1 MMLTIIKPHHLERT
15 AYVYLRQSSPGQVR
29 KNREGRERQQAMVDR
44 VADWGWPSSKIVLL
58 DGDSGQSGSSQHGR
72 NDFQTLLEAIVS
84 GKAGLVAARELSR
97 LVRDNQDWNHVVRLC
112 RFKSVLLADE
122 RRLYDAA
129 DAQDRMVLG
138 IQGAFNEFELSMI
151 LDRMQQSL
159 RQKAERG
166 EQWDALPPGYV
177 CRRAP
182 LCEKHPDESVQRAV
196 QKVLND
202 FQCFSSVRRLYLHLR
217 EEAFQLPV
225 VPHGS
230 DWRDVQWITPS
241 YHQILDLVRNPT
253 YAGIY
258 VRGRCK
264 AFVTLNAEGH
274 KQTKYRHVPREQ
286 WDVFLENHHPA
297 YITRQEWERNVEKIA
312 ANANVRGALIQGAA
326 GRGESLM
333 AGLLRC
339 RRCGH
344 RFHTRYSSRGVHYL
358 CCGGAQQR
366 LRGGASCLSFSGA
379 GLEALLA
386 EEILDVVGPAGLQA
400 AERAAE
406 RLTKQHHERR
416 QLLVDRL
423 QAARDAEQRAAR
435 EYKQTD
441 ATYTAV
447 RQALGAEWETALA
460 QVAEAESRLSAF
472 DRHQPALPMPSQRE
486 QLAHLSEDVRRLW
499 NHPRVTGTM
508 KKQLARVLIQEIVV
522 DIDEERDDVVLFIQ
536 WSGGHHTVLRGSRR
550 RRRGGKLPPDELKS
564 LLDTL
569 RKVLRDDSI
578 AAVLNREGI
587 RAADG
592 STWTRRR
599 VERFR
604 QRTGVAAFN
613 DDLKASSGWLTQ
625 AEAATRLA
633 ISPMS
638 VHRLVNQR
646 ILTAEQPHP
655 GLPMIICAREL
666 ERDEVQSAVSRLKT
680 GHYRP
685 LPDDPRQLAMF

>member
-1 MMLTIIKPHHLERT
+1 MMHTIIKPQHLERT

-29 KNREGRERQQAMVDR
+29 KNREGRQRQQAMADR
-44 VADWGWPSSKIVLL
+44 VAALGWVPSKIVLL

-72 NDFQTLLEAIVS
+72 NDFQTLLEAIVT
-84 GKAGLVAARELSR
+84 GKAGLIAARELSR
-97 LVRDNQDWNHVVRLC
+97 LVRDNQDWSHVVRLC
-112 RFKSVLLADE
+112 RFENVLLADE
-122 RRLYDAA
+122 QRLYDPA

-166 EQWDALPPGYV
+166 EQWDALPSGYI
-177 CRRAP
+177 CRHPP
-182 LCEKHPDESVQRAV
+182 LCEKHPDQSVQRAV
-196 QKVLND
+196 EKVLND
-202 FQCFSSVRRLYLHLR
+202 FKCFPSVHRLYLHLL

-241 YHQILDLVRNPT
+241 YYQILGLVRNPI

-258 VRGRCK
+258 ARGRCK
-264 AFVTLNAEGH
+264 AVATLDAEGH
-274 KQTKYRHVPREQ
+274 KHTTRHRVPREQ

-297 YITRQEWERNVEKIA
+297 YMTRQEWERNVETIA
-312 ANANVRGALIQGAA
+312 ANANVRGALTKGAA

-344 RFHTRYSSRGVHYL
+344 RLHASYSSRGVRYACH
-358 CCGGAQQR
+358 GGPQR
-366 LRGGASCLSFSGA
+366 RAKRTSCLAFAGT

-386 EEILDVVGPAGLQA
+386 EEILEVVGPAGVEA
-400 AERAAE
+400 AERAAQ
-406 RLTKQHHERR
+406 RLSKEHQQRR

-423 QAARDAEQRAAR
+423 QAARDVEHRAAR

-447 RQALGAEWETALA
+447 RQALGAEWEAALA
-460 QVAEAESRLSAF
+460 RVAEAESRLSDF
-472 DRHQPALPMPSQRE
+472 DQRQPVLPTSSQRE
-486 QLAHLSEDVRRLW
+486 QLAHLSDDVRRLW
-499 NHPRVTGTM
+499 NHPRATGNL
-508 KKQLARVLIQEIVV
+508 KKQLVRALIQEIVA
-522 DIDEERDDVVLFIQ
+522 DIDEERNEVLLLVH
-536 WSGGHHTVLRGSRR
+536 WSGGHHTMLREARR
-550 RRRGGKLPPDELKS
+550 RPRGKLPAHELKS
-564 LLDTL
+564 VIDTL
-569 RKVLRDDSI
+569 RKVMRDDSI
-578 AAVLNREGI
+578 AAALNREGI
-587 RAADG
+587 RTG
-592 STWTRRR
+592 VGGTWTRQR
-599 VERFR
+599 VEHFR
-604 QRTGVAAFN
+604 KRAGIAAFSQ
-613 DDLKASSGWLTQ
+613 DLKVSSGWLIQ

-638 VHRLVNQR
+638 VHRLVKHR
-646 ILTAEQPHP
+646 ILSVEQPHA
-655 GLPMIICAREL
+655 GLPMIISASELDRE
-666 ERDEVQSAVSRLKT
+666 EVQSAVLRLKS
-680 GHYRP
+680 GQSRP

>member
-1 MMLTIIKPHHLERT
+1 MIQGTIKPCHLERT

-29 KNREGRERQQAMVDR
+29 RNREGQQRQQAMVDR
-44 VADWGWPSSKIVLL
+44 VAVLGWPPSKIVLL

-72 NDFQTLLEAIVS
+72 GDFQTLLEAIVT

-112 RFKSVLLADE
+112 RFESVLLADE
-122 RRLYDAA
+122 QRLYDPA

-177 CRRAP
+177 RRHAP
-182 LCEKHPDESVQRAV
+182 LCEKHPDESVQRAI
-196 QKVLND
+196 QKVFTD
-202 FQCFSSVRRLYLHLR
+202 FERFPSAQRLHLHLLK
-217 EEAFQLPV
+217 EAFQLPV

-230 DWRDVQWITPS
+230 DWRDVRWITPS
-241 YHQILDLVRNPT
+241 YNQILQMLRNPT

-264 AFVTLNAEGH
+264 AFATLDAEGH
-274 KQTKYRHVPREQ
+274 KQTKYRRVPREQ
-286 WDVFLENHHPA
+286 WDVFLKDRHPA
-297 YITRQEWERNVEKIA
+297 YITLQEWEHNVEKIA
-312 ANANVRGALIQGAA
+312 ANANARGASTRGAA

-344 RFHTRYSSRGVHYL
+344 RLYAHYSSRGVRYE
-358 CCGGAQQR
+358 CRGESTQR
-366 LRGGASCLSFSGA
+366 QLRRSRCISFSGE
-379 GLEALLA
+379 GLETLLV
-386 EEILDVVGPAGLQA
+386 EEILEVVGPAGLEA
-400 AERAAE
+400 AARAAE
-406 RLTKQHHERR
+406 RLSKQHQERR

-441 ATYTAV
+441 VTYTAV
-447 RQALGAEWETALA
+447 RQALGAEWETALSR
-460 QVAEAESRLSAF
+460 VAEAESRLGDF
-472 DRHQPALPMPSQRE
+472 DRRQPVLPTPSQRE
-486 QLAHLSEDVRRLW
+486 RLAHLSEDVRRLW
-499 NHPRVTGTM
+499 NHPRATGSL
-508 KKQLARVLIQEIVV
+508 KKQLVRALIQEIAADV
-522 DIDEERDDVVLFIQ
+522 DEERDEVVLVIQ
-536 WSGGHHTVLRGSRR
+536 WSGGHHTELREARR
-550 RRRGGKLPPDELKS
+550 RRRGKLPAEELNS
-564 LLDTL
+564 LIDSL
-569 RKVLRDDSI
+569 RKVMRDDSI
-578 AAVLNREGI
+578 SAALNRAGI
-587 RAADG
+587 RTPEN
-592 STWTRRR
+592 STWTRQR

-604 QRTGVAAFN
+604 KQVRIVAFSN
-613 DDLKASSGWLTQ
+613 DLQASSGWLTQ
-625 AEAATRLA
+625 AEAATRLG

-638 VHRLVNQR
+638 VHRLVKQR
-646 ILTAEQPHP
+646 ILTAEQPHA
-655 GLPMIICAREL
+655 GLPMVICTSELDREG
-666 ERDEVQSAVSRLKT
+666 VQSAVLKLKL
-680 GHYRP
+680 GHSRP

>member
-1 MMLTIIKPHHLERT
+1 MPMMQAMIKPCHLERT

-29 KNREGRERQQAMVDR
+29 KNREGQQRQQAMVDR
-44 VADWGWPSSKIVLL
+44 VAALGWTASQIVLL
-58 DGDSGQSGSSQHGR
+58 DGDNGQSGSSQHGR
-72 NDFQTLLEAIVS
+72 ADFQTLLDALVT

-97 LVRDNQDWNHVVRLC
+97 LVRDNQDWAHVVRLC
-112 RFKSVLLADE
+112 RFENVLLADE
-122 RRLYDAA
+122 QRLYDPA

-159 RQKAERG
+159 RQKAQRG

-196 QKVLND
+196 QQVFND
-202 FQCFSSVRRLYLHLR
+202 FGRFPSAQSLHLHLL

-225 VPHGS
+225 VPRGG

-241 YHQILDLVRNPT
+241 YYQILDLLRNPT

-258 VRGRCK
+258 VRGRRK
-264 AFVTLNAEGH
+264 AFAVLNAEGH
-274 KQTKYRHVPREQ
+274 KQTKHRRVPREQ

-297 YITRQEWERNVEKIA
+297 YITQQEWERNVEKIA
-312 ANANVRGALIQGAA
+312 ANANAHGALTRGAA

-344 RFHTRYSSRGVHYL
+344 RLYAHYSSRGVRYV
-358 CCGGAQQR
+358 CRGAKR
-366 LRGGASCLSFSGA
+366 DLHRKRCLGFSGST
-379 GLEALLA
+379 LEALLA
-386 EEILDVVGPAGLQA
+386 EEVLDVVGPAGLEA

-406 RLTKQHHERR
+406 RLAQEHQQRR

-441 ATYTAV
+441 VTYTAV
-447 RQALGAEWETALA
+447 RQALGAEWETALSR
-460 QVAEAESRLSAF
+460 VAEAESRLGEF
-472 DRHQPALPMPSQRE
+472 DRRQPAVPTPSQR
-486 QLAHLSEDVRRLW
+486 QQMAHLSEDVRRLW
-499 NHPRVTGTM
+499 NHPRVTGSL
-508 KKQLARVLIQEIVV
+508 KKQLVRVLIQEIVA
-522 DIDEERDDVVLFIQ
+522 DIDEERDEVVLMIQ
-536 WSGGHHTVLRGSRR
+536 WSGGHHTVLREARR
-550 RRRGGKLPPDELKS
+550 CRSGKLPAAELKS
-564 LLDTL
+564 LMNTL
-569 RKVLRDDSI
+569 RKVMQDDSI
-578 AAVLNREGI
+578 AAALNRAGI
-587 RAADG
+587 RAPE
-592 STWTRRR
+592 SPTWTRQR

-604 QRTGVAAFN
+604 KRAGIAAFSN
-613 DDLKASSGWLTQ
+613 DLKASSGWLTQ
-625 AEAATRLA
+625 AEAATRLG

-638 VHRLVNQR
+638 IHRLVKQR
-646 ILTAEQPHP
+646 ILTAEQPHA
-655 GLPMIICAREL
+655 GLPMVICSSQLDQE
-666 ERDEVQSAVSRLKT
+666 EVQSAVLKMKL
-680 GHYRP
+680 GHRRP
-685 LPDDPRQLAMF
+685 LPDDPRQLAIF